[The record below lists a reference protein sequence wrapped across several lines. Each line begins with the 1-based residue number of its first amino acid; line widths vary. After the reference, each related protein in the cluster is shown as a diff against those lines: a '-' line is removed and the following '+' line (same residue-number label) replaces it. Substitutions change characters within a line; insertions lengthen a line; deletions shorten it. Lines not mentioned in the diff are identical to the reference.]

1 MECGTQKLKIS
12 KLFFSKNYREISN
25 MLVTRRRHPS
35 RQLGF
40 DMSSHRIAGGVCLH
54 LAILEEVAEK
64 TTTLPLL
71 SIHHRI
77 LPRYYDFQ

>member
-25 MLVTRRRHPS
+25 IFVTRRRHPS

-64 TTTLPLL
+64 TTTTLHTQPIL
-71 SIHHRI
+71 SINHRI
-77 LPRYYDFQ
+77 LPR